1 MNGAGS
7 SESFLPVGEGYRS
20 LGEHDLHHLGGPDGH
35 DPVERHEHHLSPGGD
50 VLDQAGPGVFPHG
63 GCDELGSDT
72 VPAGGVVLLL
82 QVEHGHLQ
90 HGVAGTEGEGV
101 VCHGDL
107 PPGHGL
113 SVMMERQTS
122 PLQV

>member
-1 MNGAGS
+1 MHRAGS
-7 SESFLPVGEGYRS
+7 SESVLPVGERYRP
-20 LGEHDLHHLGGPDGH
+20 LREHDLHHLGGPDGH
-35 DPVERHEHHLSPGGD
+35 HPVERHKDHVSPGRN
-50 VLDQAGPGVFPHG
+50 VLNQSGPGVFPHG

-107 PPGHGL
+107 APGHGL
-113 SVMMERQTS
+113 SVMKES
-122 PLQV
+122 DLSVLA